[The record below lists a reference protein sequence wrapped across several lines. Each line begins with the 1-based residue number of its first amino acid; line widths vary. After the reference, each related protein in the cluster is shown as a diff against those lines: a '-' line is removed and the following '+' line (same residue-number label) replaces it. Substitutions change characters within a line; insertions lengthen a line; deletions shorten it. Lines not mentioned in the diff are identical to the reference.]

1 MCEIFEYVRGVVFV
15 VVIFSINSCDNLYIC
30 IIYIFEFV
38 VDHLYIYNFESV
50 SCIQCIV
57 IKPPSKLINFTLKKI
72 TIRVIESLGNFKF
85 FLEDLFTFKK
95 NHTCYAFIYTHNVST
110 HIQYRLLGSLTS
122 DCNVE

>member
-1 MCEIFEYVRGVVFV
+1 MCEIFEYVRGVAFV

-38 VDHLYIYNFESV
+38 VDNLYIYYFESV

-57 IKPPSKLINFTLKKI
+57 IKPPSKIINFPLKKI

-85 FLEDLFTFKK
+85 FLEDLFTFFKK
-95 NHTCYAFIYTHNVST
+95 SVLSLPRNKVLLKRDYIAIYTP
-110 HIQYRLLGSLTS
+110 IQSMII
-122 DCNVE
+122 D